1 MMRKMEENRSRQIVG
16 FTWEVL
22 LFPNATKMLTSEKA
36 DEQRHKKTEVGC
48 SYKKCLMCGRGL
60 GFSQNSH
67 F

>member
-36 DEQRHKKTEVGC
+36 DEQRHKK
-48 SYKKCLMCGRGL
+48 CLMCGRGL